1 MDDQNPRSLLV
12 EDDGLIRMD
21 LAIMLEEMGYS
32 LTEASSADQALE
44 LLNESNGFELL
55 VTDIDM
61 PGAMD
66 GLALAVAVR
75 DRLPQCQILIVS
87 GGRPPRPDE
96 MPAGSRFLPK
106 PVTSSALEETIRAL
120 NAA

>member
-44 LLNESNGFELL
+44 LLNESAGFELL

-61 PGAMD
+61 P
-66 GLALAVAVR
+66 R
-75 DRLPQCQILIVS
+75 
-87 GGRPPRPDE
+87 
-96 MPAGSRFLPK
+96 
-106 PVTSSALEETIRAL
+106 
-120 NAA
+120 